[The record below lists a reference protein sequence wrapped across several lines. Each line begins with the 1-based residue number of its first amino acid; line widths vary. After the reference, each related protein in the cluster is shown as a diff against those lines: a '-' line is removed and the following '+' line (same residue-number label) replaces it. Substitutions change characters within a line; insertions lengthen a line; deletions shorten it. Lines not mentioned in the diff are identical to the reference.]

1 MQVQLLNEDPYGS
14 LICKYFA
21 QTFPKVIVPN
31 SKQLLDILTTI
42 LVGSKNV
49 RYGPTPDVEN
59 LVEIRKVISRC
70 IQNNEKIPVLVA
82 WGGVK
87 TFRDSGIDIAEVSAI
102 SQLIHLD
109 DAVKQYY
116 PKGLK
121 IRVRIEDTGAEWIYR
136 DENISNNIK
145 SYSSCFS
152 KLVRILAGQDYDIL
166 AIKESSLMD
175 LNEYF
180 YRSNSYADLLE
191 SVINVQTISPETD
204 INSLAAYSRLKELG
218 WKGEI
223 PEEQRDYYLERYAV
237 LYPDMPKHIH
247 IRMLADYLGGAKA
260 RYDLNGRAN
269 PSEEQFLNISFVP
282 PIPGAPNSMF
292 STNLYYRTVPMTDGR
307 THIAP
312 WRAKGYLE
320 IGNNNDVK
328 AKITSWGNTSVISEL
343 TPITINIVNKEIGE
357 EVFIHADY
365 FLQNLEIPVG
375 LMG

>member
-1 MQVQLLNEDPYGS
+1 MQVKLLNEDPYGS

-87 TFRDSGIDIAEVSAI
+87 TQRDAAIDIAEVSAI
-102 SQLIHLD
+102 SQLIRLD
-109 DAVKQYY
+109 DAIKQYY

-121 IRVRIEDTGAEWIYR
+121 IRIRIEDTGAEWIYR
-136 DENISNNIK
+136 EENISNSIR
-145 SYSSCFS
+145 SYSESFS
-152 KLVRILAGQDYDIL
+152 KLVRVLSGQDYDIL

-175 LNEYF
+175 LNTYF
-180 YRSNSYADLLE
+180 ATSDTYANILE
-191 SVINVQTISPETD
+191 RVITAQIISPEVD
-204 INSLAAYSRLKELG
+204 IHELEAFKYLKNMG
-218 WKGEI
+218 WKGDI
-223 PEEQRDYYLERYAV
+223 PEEQRDYYLERYAS
-237 LYPDMPKHIH
+237 LYPDMPKHAH

-260 RYDLNGRAN
+260 RYELNGRAN
-269 PSEEQFLNISFVP
+269 PSEEQFLNISFIP

-320 IGNNNDVK
+320 IANSNDIK
-328 AKITSWGNTSVISEL
+328 AKITSWGNTSTIGDLIPL
-343 TPITINIVNKEIGE
+343 TVNIENKEIGE
-357 EVFIHADY
+357 GVLVSADY
-365 FLQNLEIPVG
+365 FLSSIEIPIG
-375 LMG
+375 MMG